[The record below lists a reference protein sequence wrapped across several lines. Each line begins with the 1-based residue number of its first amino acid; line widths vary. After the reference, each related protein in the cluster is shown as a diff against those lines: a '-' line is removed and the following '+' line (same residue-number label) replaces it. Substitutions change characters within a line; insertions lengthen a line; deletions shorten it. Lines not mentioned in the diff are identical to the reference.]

1 MDWSTVVILAAVTLL
16 DGVRRVPEGALVL
29 RRVLMGEWAVVDR
42 EAEPGLRLVSS
53 WSSFTLPLIIPSGGI
68 PDADTP
74 RESTDDALDAR
85 LVRARRVMAL
95 LRLLGAAVVLSI
107 ILGVPAAIA
116 RFDAWGLAA
125 SLAAVM
131 FLSTVTAIVVA
142 CTMRSSGRSWRR
154 AMRIAAPLLYPFS
167 APRAAELVLGYA
179 VAGTAPLMV
188 ARSLLGATAFAAWVR
203 PHAYDA
209 MQGGALTQ
217 DPRGL
222 VALIGQSGL
231 AKIVGTPP
239 ALCATGE
246 RYCPR
251 CARVYRADTTAC
263 PECQELP
270 LVAHSTV

>member
-1 MDWSTVVILAAVTLL
+1 
-16 DGVRRVPEGALVL
+16 
-29 RRVLMGEWAVVDR
+29 
-42 EAEPGLRLVSS
+42 LRLVSS

-74 RESTDDALDAR
+74 GEPTGESLEAR
-85 LVRARRVMAL
+85 LVRARRVIAL

-107 ILGVPAAIA
+107 VLGVPAAIA

-131 FLSTVTAIVVA
+131 LLSTVTAFVVA
-142 CTMRSSGRSWRR
+142 CVMRSSGRSWRR

-179 VAGTAPLMV
+179 VAGAAPLMV
-188 ARSLLGATAFAAWVR
+188 ARSLLGAAAFAAWVR
-203 PHAYDA
+203 PHAFDA

-222 VALIGQSGL
+222 VALVGRSGL
-231 AKIVGTPP
+231 AKIVETPP
-239 ALCATGE
+239 AHCATGE
-246 RYCPR
+246 RYCAR
-251 CARVYRADTTAC
+251 CARVYRADTRTC
-263 PECQELP
+263 PECQGLP
-270 LVAHSTV
+270 LVAHSTG